1 MEGKGMRRLFERR
14 RGKRKKGKA
23 REKEDLWQLKKNGCM
38 KVRGIEEG

>member
-1 MEGKGMRRLFERR
+1 MSEEKGGRSELVLL
-14 RGKRKKGKA
+14 